1 MIRIAITLMI
11 CAAGLGTASAQDT
24 GETVKIPL
32 EGIELEAVVHKPSG
46 PGPFPVVI
54 FNHGTLEPPLG
65 RGRADNPLGFAN
77 YLTARG
83 IALVVPMR
91 KGFADSGG
99 ESEES
104 FECSANAVKQ
114 GLDAAMK
121 SLVAA
126 HGYLQKTAWVDANK
140 LVWIG
145 HARGG
150 VLATAFAAQY
160 PDRALASMNFSG
172 AWVSERCVVAA
183 KEDFNAPLFKQAG
196 GLAKKPSA
204 FFYGTAD
211 RSIPPALA
219 DSYVKAF
226 TEAGGKTAY
235 YNYRQATAATSY
247 SLFFNYQ
254 RLWLSEF
261 DAFMKTL
268 GFPMEER

>member
-1 MIRIAITLMI
+1 MNRLLIATLI
-11 CAAGLGTASAQDT
+11 CAPLISAANAQDA
-24 GETVKIPL
+24 GEMVRFPL
-32 EGIELEAVVHKPSG
+32 GGIELEAVVHKPSG
-46 PGPFPVVI
+46 AGPFPVVI

-65 RGRADNPLGFAN
+65 RGRAENPLGFAN

-91 KGFADSGG
+91 KGYAGSGG
-99 ESEES
+99 ESEET
-104 FECSANAVKQ
+104 FDCSAEAVKS
-114 GLDAAMK
+114 GVDVAMK
-121 SLVAA
+121 SLLAT
-126 HGYLQKTAWVDANK
+126 HDYLQKSSWADSKK

-150 VLATAFAAQY
+150 VLATLLAAQH
-160 PDRALASMNFSG
+160 PERALASMNFSG

-183 KEDFNAPLFKQAG
+183 KEDYNAPLFKMAG

-219 DSYVKAF
+219 DSYVKAY

-261 DAFMKTL
+261 DAFMKSL